1 LPAQET
7 AVTTRTFAT
16 LAIAALLPL
25 ACTQPTATPAAA
37 ASDTSAADTA
47 ADLATGATSDAATAD
62 AADTADTAATDTAAA
77 ATPTEFVAELADFD
91 CIKNGTKVG
100 HFYVANK
107 LGKQQE
113 AVKVAQASQKGGVY
127 PLGTIIRL
135 FPLEAMV
142 KRGKGFEA
150 TGGWELF
157 KLKTKDG
164 QLAIDQRG
172 GAEVK
177 NVSGPC
183 IGCHKPAKDYDFVC
197 GKDHGC
203 ADLGVTDEVVTL
215 LQDGDGQCAK

>member
-1 LPAQET
+1 LATRET
-7 AVTTRTFAT
+7 AVTTRTIAA

-25 ACTQPTATPAAA
+25 ACTQPTAPPAAA
-37 ASDTSAADTA
+37 ASDVTATDTP
-47 ADLATGATSDAATAD
+47 SDAATAD
-62 AADTADTAATDTAAA
+62 AADTDTTATDTAAA
-77 ATPTEFVAELADFD
+77 ATPTEFIAELADFD

-113 AVKVAQASQKGGVY
+113 AVAVAQASQKGGVY